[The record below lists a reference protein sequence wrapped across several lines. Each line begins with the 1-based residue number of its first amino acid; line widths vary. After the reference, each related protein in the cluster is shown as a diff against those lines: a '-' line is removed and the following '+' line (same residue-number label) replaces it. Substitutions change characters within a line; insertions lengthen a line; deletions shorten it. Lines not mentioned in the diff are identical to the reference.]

1 MSGRRRK
8 AGKTSNPSASH
19 RGGCPRERVR
29 WEGASLETKWTST
42 GPGSPGTARARARV
56 CQRLGSPLFQS
67 SQQPCGR
74 FRFAAEKTEAHVLSP
89 SLARP
94 SVRLIRRGGGKTL
107 LAAGGRRRPRP
118 RGPSHALIRPWLAS
132 ASAVEGA
139 FIHSQ
144 GCLVQPRPRF
154 RTATHCPP
162 VSWQHPRGQHANT
175 SSLKPTEHSKRE
187 FLKRLLN
194 TMSRTF

>member
-8 AGKTSNPSASH
+8 ARKTSNPSASH

-107 LAAGGRRRPRP
+107 LAAG
-118 RGPSHALIRPWLAS
+118 A
-132 ASAVEGA
+132 EGA
-139 FIHSQ
+139 LDLGDPVTRSSVPGWRQRPLSRGLLFTPRVAWSSHDPPSELQPIVHLSPGNIH
-144 GCLVQPRPRF
+144 
-154 RTATHCPP
+154 A
-162 VSWQHPRGQHANT
+162 VSMQTLQV
-175 SSLKPTEHSKRE
+175 
-187 FLKRLLN
+187 
-194 TMSRTF
+194 